1 MTETQCKTGALL
13 RYGCWG
19 SENPGATSIMMF
31 TKMGILHSFDEK
43 KKIRHAVKP
52 NNPAKSIFRRLIVDI
67 FFFAAGITKIALGTG
82 FSLGS
87 CIILTQ
93 DRVVQYV

>member
-1 MTETQCKTGALL
+1 MTGTQYKTGAILQ
-13 RYGCWG
+13 YGCWG

-67 FFFAAGITKIALGTG
+67 FFAAGITKIALGTG
-82 FSLGS
+82 FSLGLCVIS
-87 CIILTQ
+87 TQ